1 MHATELSR
9 NLPDDWPGVLAMVG
23 DERALKSST
32 IELIL
37 KQILPD
43 EDDAPSRFGG
53 KETAMKDVC
62 DELRTISMWSERRVA
77 IIEDADE
84 FVSENRPALEK
95 YATNPAKK
103 SLLILDVRSMPK
115 NTRLYKIIA
124 KSGLV
129 VECTEL
135 KETDLVRW
143 VQESAKSQY
152 EKKIGRNAVQLMV
165 ELVGNNLGLLG
176 QELSKLASYVGD
188 LPEIEVEAVH
198 RLVGGWKAETTWA
211 IANAVRDGQPGEAL
225 AHLDKLLGSGESPFR
240 IVGGV
245 SFVFRKLATATELA
259 RQGMQLKTALQ
270 RAGVFPDDVA
280 SSEKYLRRIGR
291 PKAERISTLLLDA
304 DAALKGGVRISERAQ
319 VEMLL
324 VKLSGSV

>member
-9 NLPDDWPGVLAMVG
+9 NLPDDWPGVIALVG
-23 DERALKSST
+23 DELALKSST

-37 KQILPD
+37 KEVLPD
-43 EDDAPSRFGG
+43 EDDAPTRFPG
-53 KETAMKDVC
+53 KDTPMKNVR

-77 IIEDADE
+77 IVEDADE
-84 FVSENRPALEK
+84 FVTENRPALEK
-95 YATNPAKK
+95 YASSPAKK
-103 SLLILDVRSMPK
+103 SLLILDVKSMPK

-135 KETDLVRW
+135 KGAELVRW
-143 VQESAKSQY
+143 VQESAKTQY
-152 EKKIGRNAVQLMV
+152 EKKIGREAVRLMV

-188 LPEIEVEAVH
+188 LPEIEIEAVH

-211 IANAVRDGQPGEAL
+211 MTNAVRDGRPGEAL

-240 IVGGV
+240 IVAGV

-270 RAGVFPDDVA
+270 RAGVFPGDVGP
-280 SSEKYLRRIGR
+280 SEQYLRRIGR
-291 PKAERISTLLLDA
+291 PKAEGLSKLLLEA
-304 DAALKGGVRISERAQ
+304 DASLKGGVRISERTQ

-324 VKLSGSV
+324 VKLSGSA